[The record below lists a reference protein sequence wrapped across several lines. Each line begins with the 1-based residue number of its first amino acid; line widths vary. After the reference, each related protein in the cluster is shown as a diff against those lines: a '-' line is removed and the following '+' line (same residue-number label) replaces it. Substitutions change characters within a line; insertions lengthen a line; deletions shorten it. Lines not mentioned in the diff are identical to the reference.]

1 MSMITQRTPTTTTTL
16 GAAAGAVSAE
26 DAPAPDEC
34 RIVIAEV
41 FEETAFYAMSVSD
54 NAALKSLDDLAFG
67 LHLTYQSAWR
77 SLPAYALECKRY
89 KHHTFLHT
97 LIIS

>member
-41 FEETAFYAMSVSD
+41 FEETAFYAMDDEIHDVNMAEAD
-54 NAALKSLDDLAFG
+54 RRAYPFRRFVAACCVFSG
-67 LHLTYQSAWR
+67 S
-77 SLPAYALECKRY
+77 C
-89 KHHTFLHT
+89 
-97 LIIS
+97 